1 MNPSKRDDLDHIQF
15 LIAAQKAFTC
25 TEAARSQPQGLKDP
39 PAHDSLTRLLTRKPP
54 DTKALWEEAQTLVEP
69 DRGVLVMDDTTLDKN
84 PTLARWSWSTDTGAA
99 SIDEWF
105 RA

>member
-1 MNPSKRDDLDHIQF
+1 MNPSKCDDPDYIQF

-54 DTKALWEEAQTLVEP
+54 DTKL
-69 DRGVLVMDDTTLDKN
+69 RGKRRKPWLSLIEGF
-84 PTLARWSWSTDTGAA
+84 W
-99 SIDEWF
+99 
-105 RA
+105 